1 MRILC
6 DACESAAAIVFC
18 AADEAALC
26 CSCDQKVHMC
36 NKLASRHV
44 RVGLADPSNAPS
56 CDICENAPAF
66 FYCEIDGTSLCLQCD
81 MVVHV
86 GGKRT
91 HRRFLLLRQRIEFP
105 GDKPNHAD
113 DLGLRCKEANRQNI
127 SSSGRGQESNGNGDH
142 NMIDLNSNPQRV
154 HEPGSNHQEQGIDVN
169 STNNHEPVGVVPVG
183 AFKRES

>member
-6 DACESAAAIVFC
+6 DACENAAAIVFC

-26 CSCDQKVHMC
+26 RACDEKVHMC

-44 RVGLADPSNAPS
+44 RVGLAEPSNAPC

-66 FYCEIDGTSLCLQCD
+66 FYCEIDGSSLCLQCD

-91 HRRFLLLRQRIEFP
+91 HGRFLLLRQRIEFP
-105 GDKPNHAD
+105 GDKPKPNNTRDNMQNQRVSTNAN
-113 DLGLRCKEANRQNI
+113 GEAN
-127 SSSGRGQESNGNGDH
+127 GKTDDE
-142 NMIDLNSNPQRV
+142 MIDLNANPQRV
-154 HEPGSNHQEQGIDVN
+154 HEPASNNNGIDVN
-169 STNNHEPVGVVPVG
+169 NENNHEPAGIVPVG
-183 AFKRES
+183 PFKRESEK

>member
-26 CSCDQKVHMC
+26 CSCDEKVHKC
-36 NKLASRHV
+36 NKLASRHL

-66 FYCEIDGTSLCLQCD
+66 FYCEIDGSSLCLQCD

-113 DLGLRCKEANRQNI
+113 QLGLRCQKA
-127 SSSGRGQESNGNGDH
+127 SSGRGQESNGNGDHDH

-154 HEPGSNHQEQGIDVN
+154 HEPGSHNQEEGIDVN
-169 STNNHEPVGVVPVG
+169 NANNHEH
-183 AFKRES
+183 E

>member
-1 MRILC
+1 NMRILC
-6 DACESAAAIVFC
+6 DVCESAAAIIFC

-26 CSCDQKVHMC
+26 YSCDEKVHMC

-44 RVGLADPSNAPS
+44 RVGLADPNNAPN

-66 FYCEIDGTSLCLQCD
+66 FYCEIDGSSLCLQCD

-113 DLGLRCKEANRQNI
+113 ELGLRRPN
-127 SSSGRGQESNGNGDH
+127 GQESNGNGDH
-142 NMIDLNSNPQRV
+142 NMIDLNSNPQRP
-154 HEPGSNHQEQGIDVN
+154 HEEPGSDHQEQGID
-169 STNNHEPVGVVPVG
+169 G
-183 AFKRES
+183 K